1 MPPRHFGVGTTSFEH
16 CGPSGKFKYS
26 VSLLRSYTYNT
37 FLQQTTLFDIVFIF
51 EANEA

>member
-1 MPPRHFGVGTTSFEH
+1 MPSNHFGVDTTSFQRR
-16 CGPSGKFKYS
+16 GPTGKFIYS
-26 VSLLRSYTYNT
+26 VSLLRSNTYNT